1 MLNNILNG
9 WRPAITK
16 LAIGGILLFLLVKCI
31 PVLAAVAV
39 EAKWTCGPTK
49 EVIETLTQSGEEII
63 ATGAVEEVLF
73 MTFWANR
80 STRDWT
86 LVVTGKENSEVSCV
100 VLYGTKLRTQSSSRI
115 SV

>member
-1 MLNNILNG
+1 MLNNILSG
-9 WRPAITK
+9 CRPAITK
-16 LAIGGILLFLLVKCI
+16 LAIGGILLFLLAKCI

-39 EAKWTCGPTK
+39 DSKWTCAPTK
-49 EVIETLTQSGEEII
+49 EIIEALSQNGEEII

-80 STRDWT
+80 TSRDWT
-86 LVVTGKENSEVSCV
+86 LVVTSKESAEVSCV
-100 VLYGTKLRTQSSSRI
+100 VLYGTKLRNQSSSRM